1 MQTVGLFKR
10 LLVMIYD
17 GLLLF
22 SLVFL
27 SSALLMA
34 VYKFGIAP
42 DSFIEISQKDGNT
55 RILTPFARVLGLV
68 IVGLNTVAVSYF
80 FFGWFWTHGGQT
92 PGMKAWSLYLI
103 KPDGKFIGWGLAAR
117 RYVASLLSWAVFG
130 LGFTWIL
137 LNRSQLAWHDSLTNT
152 RIVKHKSK

>member
-103 KPDGKFIGWGLAAR
+103 KG
-117 RYVASLLSWAVFG
+117 ASLCGIASFLGG
-130 LGFTWIL
+130 LRFRVHLDTPQPKPTGVARQ
-137 LNRSQLAWHDSLTNT
+137 LNQYQNRQTQKQ
-152 RIVKHKSK
+152 IVRRFA

>member
-1 MQTVGLFKR
+1 
-10 LLVMIYD
+10 MIYD

-42 DSFIEISQKDGNT
+42 DSFIEISQKEGNT

-117 RYVASLLSWAVFG
+117 RYAASLLSWAVFG